1 MSIDWLVEYFQGKK
15 REAEDELRDIE
26 RRGIRL
32 LQVTGGQQTDI
43 TDQHIQHLREDCAE
57 YQGVLDSLTEDE

>member
-15 REAEDELRDIE
+15 RDAEEKLRNLE
-26 RRGIRL
+26 RHGTRIL
-32 LQVTGGQQTDI
+32 LVTGGEQVDI
-43 TDQHIQHLREDCAE
+43 TEQHIRELREESEE